1 VLSHCTDSDLEPQY
15 ESEPAEEYED
25 GSSAGVNREPLSVMQ
40 ELGISSFRPH
50 QQEALDLITQ
60 AVNLSQQERRLTT
73 AAIVVPTSSGKDLL
87 PLALSKFTG
96 GVSIMFVPYT

>member
-1 VLSHCTDSDLEPQY
+1 MLSHCTDSDLEPKY
-15 ESEPAEEYED
+15 GGEHDDVYED
-25 GSSAGVNREPLSVMQ
+25 GNSAGVNREPSSVMQ
-40 ELGISSFRPH
+40 DLGISSFRPH

-87 PLALSKFTG
+87 PLALSKCTG